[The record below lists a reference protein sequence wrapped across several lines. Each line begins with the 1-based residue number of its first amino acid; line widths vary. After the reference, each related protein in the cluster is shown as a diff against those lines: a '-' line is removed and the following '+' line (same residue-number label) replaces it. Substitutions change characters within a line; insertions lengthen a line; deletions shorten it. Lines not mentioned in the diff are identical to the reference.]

1 MLVTAANKKQPEVE
15 VRMSTDG
22 GTSLVLIRNV
32 MAFDWQHAAGFKQ
45 AISDAIEYALK
56 HAPQLMAQT

>member
-1 MLVTAANKKQPEVE
+1 
-15 VRMSTDG
+15 MSTDG